1 LSATLYY
8 DDLLPSARGRAA
20 RLSPGAPLMSG
31 DPGGRG
37 ARGSIGGRLAAA
49 ARDAFRPAA
58 AAARDAPPPPR
69 PFDPEAEVELKRE
82 WAARHAPRASRDTG
96 DAGDAGDGADA
107 FGATPPGGAPS
118 PYGAGDPSPR
128 LFEHF
133 AVVGL
138 PPGVDVRAVS
148 ADIRTYQNARAAG
161 GRAHGMTSI
170 TPGTPRDGAAA
181 PAPGRRG
188 AYAGLRGPACAAEVL
203 FSYSPGGGGGG
214 AGGALPAD
222 LADALPAFCFPHGA
236 RPELLERTPS
246 LSALAEVVCGQPAA
260 TREDHSFV
268 FLLKVADGA
277 RPLYGVCA
285 LAAELVHRPPALGRT
300 TTTPPPPP
308 LRRYLVAAPRC
319 YCLLSH
325 HPFFELHF
333 RVLQA
338 LLGLERLD
346 RMAAFAAEL
355 AAPPGAAPRSPAP
368 SPPPS
373 AFAAAAAEAAPPAPP
388 AAGGAEPAAA
398 ASLEPSLEPGAA
410 AAAPRGGEGEGP
422 ASSYASTEASSS
434 GSSAAE
440 LATPTGGGGALGAA
454 SGDLDLNLDE
464 LALGARPRRPPA
476 GGALAPGAL
485 PYCEDEDEEE
495 GGAAAAAAGD
505 TPNAPLLPAT
515 PFFTPAGS
523 GGAGGATPASGGRA
537 RRAARRHGA
546 AETPAAPAAL
556 GLGSAAACAA
566 AAAATLGD
574 ALAGAAARL
583 APSPPGAGG
592 DAEGDDWRW
601 ADAGGDETNSAP
613 AADAALAEARAAAPS
628 GAAVLAAYAAARVP
642 APGETLVFAPSPAL
656 QPIRFA
662 RPAAPAAPRAG
673 PGSRPGSPGVP
684 GARGAALGA
693 ALAGAP
699 PDLDAAA
706 ALEPWA
712 VAAACR
718 ALSLDSLLTF
728 ITAALLE
735 RQVRLLAAV
744 CLSYFNF
751 LLTLSSHPF
760 HPPAHPLHLS
770 TNQLPDRRLLPQRG
784 PPRRGRSLPP
794 SAPAPLRLAVGPP
807 PGPPRRARPPRP
819 PRRAG
824 ALCRGRR
831 LQDARGRGALRRP
844 RARER
849 LQGPRARRRRAPAA
863 ARPRRAR
870 GRARRAARGARA
882 RGRRARARP
891 RARGLARRGGRRA
904 RALRR
909 AAPPPR
915 GDRARPAGLLHH
927 RRLARRRRGAR
938 IGAAHGA
945 LRRVAPPARPALCA
959 RLCRDADVR
968 VLLRRGAL
976 VY

>member
-1 LSATLYY
+1 
-8 DDLLPSARGRAA
+8 
-20 RLSPGAPLMSG
+20 MSG

-37 ARGSIGGRLAAA
+37 ARSSIGGRLAAA

-58 AAARDAPPPPR
+58 AAVRDAPPPTR

-82 WAARHAPRASRDTG
+82 WAARHAPRASRDAA
-96 DAGDAGDGADA
+96 DAGGGADA
-107 FGATPPGGAPS
+107 FGATPPGGAPHQS
-118 PYGAGDPSPR
+118 GAGDPSPR

-203 FSYSPGGGGGG
+203 FSFSAGGGGG
-214 AGGALPAD
+214 AGGALPSD

-285 LAAELVHRPPALGRT
+285 LAAELVHRPPALGRAAAA
-300 TTTPPPPP
+300 PPPPP

-338 LLGLERLD
+338 LLALERLD

-355 AAPPGAAPRSPAP
+355 AAPLGAPPRSPAP
-368 SPPPS
+368 GPQPS
-373 AFAAAAAEAAPPAPP
+373 AFAPAAAEAAAPAAP
-388 AAGGAEPAAA
+388 AAGGAGPAAA
-398 ASLEPSLEPGAA
+398 ASRELSLEPGATTV
-410 AAAPRGGEGEGP
+410 APRGGEGEGGGP

-440 LATPTGGGGALGAA
+440 LATPTGGDGALGAA

-485 PYCEDEDEEE
+485 PYCEEEDEE
-495 GGAAAAAAGD
+495 GGGGGAAAGD

-515 PFFTPAGS
+515 PFFTPAGN
-523 GGAGGATPASGGRA
+523 GGAGGGASPASSGRA

-546 AETPAAPAAL
+546 AESPAAPAAL
-556 GLGSAAACAA
+556 GLGGAALRAA
-566 AAAATLGD
+566 AAGATLGD

-592 DAEGDDWRW
+592 DAEGDDWHW
-601 ADAGGDETNSAP
+601 ADAGGGGAAAAAP

-662 RPAAPAAPRAG
+662 RPAAHAAPRAG
-673 PGSRPGSPGVP
+673 PGSRPGSPG
-684 GARGAALGA
+684 ARGA

-735 RQVRLLAAV
+735 RQVRVGGVCVYHLVSRISTFFPPFLPTISTTHPHPTRQIVVFCPNPGLLAAV
-744 CLSYFNF
+744 VLS
-751 LLTLSSHPF
+751 
-760 HPPAHPLHLS
+760 
-770 TNQLPDRRLLPQRG
+770 LLPLLLPFAWQSVLLPVLPAAPGRLDLLDAPVPFVAGVVFKTPEVAARCAGLVRVNVYKDRVRG
-784 PPRRGRSLPP
+784 GGALPP
-794 SAPAPLRLAVGPP
+794 L
-807 PGPPRRARPPRP
+807 PGRAAL
-819 PRRAG
+819 AG
-824 ALCRGRR
+824 ALAAPHAA
-831 LQDARGRGALRRP
+831 LARAGGARAPGPAHAASPAEAAAAAALCAALRRH
-844 RARER
+844 
-849 LQGPRARRRRAPAA
+849 LAA
-863 ARPRRAR
+863 IVRDLP
-870 GRARRAARGARA
+870 GYSITDVS
-882 RGRRARARP
+882 
-891 RARGLARRGGRRA
+891 RGGGEA
-904 RALRR
+904 RVSVLLTE
-909 AAPPPR
+909 PFVESHPPR
-915 GDRARPAGLLHH
+915 DRPFVRAFAETQMF
-927 RRLARRRRGAR
+927 ASYCD
-938 IGAAHGA
+938 AA
-945 LRRVAPPARPALCA
+945 L
-959 RLCRDADVR
+959 
-968 VLLRRGAL
+968 
-976 VY
+976 